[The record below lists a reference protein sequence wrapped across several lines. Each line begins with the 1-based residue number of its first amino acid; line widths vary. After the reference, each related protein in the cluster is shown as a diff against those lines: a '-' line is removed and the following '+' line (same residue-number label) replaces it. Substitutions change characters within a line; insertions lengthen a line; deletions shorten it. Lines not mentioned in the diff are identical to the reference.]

1 MEKGFKLK
9 VGDYTISGRI
19 DRADRLADGTLEII
33 DYKTGKA
40 KSQRD
45 VDKDM
50 QLQIYAIAT
59 KECFNQKSSKLT
71 LYFLDADEKI
81 TTQPDEKML
90 EKAKSDIVEVAD
102 EINKSDFDPK
112 TSKFKCQYCN
122 YRKICDAAM

>member
-112 TSKFKCQYCN
+112 PSKFKCQYCN